1 MILPRLA
8 FVHSHIKVACKAPV
22 GTCTPCTR
30 LLSKTAHAIA
40 VVLALAVVARLH
52 TIQHSVTFVCRTQK
66 AKAELFRSM
75 PRLLAVLYFS
85 QGVLEDVAA
94 FLAACPT

>member
-1 MILPRLA
+1 MPPWIPVPQLHVIARSRKADVIIEGA
-8 FVHSHIKVACKAPV
+8 FLLH
-22 GTCTPCTR
+22 TPCTR
-30 LLSKTAHAIA
+30 LLSKTANAIA

-75 PRLLAVLYFS
+75 PRPF
-85 QGVLEDVAA
+85 AA
-94 FLAACPT
+94 YGI

>member
-1 MILPRLA
+1 MPPWIPVPQLHVIAR
-8 FVHSHIKVACKAPV
+8 SRKADIIV
-22 GTCTPCTR
+22 EGALLLHAPCTR
-30 LLSKTAHAIA
+30 LFAKTAHAIA

-75 PRLLAVLYFS
+75 PRPF
-85 QGVLEDVAA
+85 AA
-94 FLAACPT
+94 YGI